1 MNENNNGR
9 GLFYGVI
16 GVATLIVAIIGATFA
31 YFTVSANITDNNNIS
46 GTTADVSNTTIT
58 GTLTRVTPSTEGLI
72 PLKTADLQK
81 AVTGDTATGKG
92 QCIDKNGAKVCD
104 IYTLTINNT
113 SSTAVTLEGALTLTA
128 TDMTDLKWAL
138 ITDASTVPAEVTANP
153 VSTTTI
159 VANELLAANT
169 GTKTYHFVIWF
180 DDTDAEQTAQAGKSY
195 TGTVTFS
202 AAGGGKITAQF
213 SS

>member
-31 YFTVSANITDNNNIS
+31 YFSVSANIANNSDIAGS
-46 GTTADVSNTTIT
+46 TVELSDTTIA
-58 GTLTRVTPSTEGLI
+58 GTLTRVPPSTVSMV
-72 PLKTADLQK
+72 PLKTADLQRGI
-81 AVTGDTATGKG
+81 TGEGG
-92 QCIDKNGAKVCD
+92 QQCIDANGAKVCD

-113 SSTAVTLEGALTLTA
+113 SKAPVSLAGNLTITA
-128 TDMTDLKWAL
+128 TDMADLRWSLLESPDSATGATAKAVS
-138 ITDASTVPAEVTANP
+138 DTV
-153 VSTTTI
+153 I
-159 VANELLAANT
+159 VANELLAAKT

-180 DDTDAEQTAQAGKSY
+180 NETELNQNAQAGKSY
-195 TGTVTFS
+195 TGTVTFT
-202 AAGGGKITAQF
+202 AANGGKITAQF

>member
-31 YFTVSANITDNNNIS
+31 YFSVNASITNNSDIAGSTVELSD
-46 GTTADVSNTTIT
+46 TTIA
-58 GTLTRVTPSTEGLI
+58 GTLTRVTPSTVSMV
-72 PLKTADLQK
+72 PLKTEELQK
-81 AVTGDTATGKG
+81 GITGEGNQK
-92 QCIDKNGAKVCD
+92 CIDENGAKVCD

-113 SSTAVTLEGALTLTA
+113 SNAPVSLAGNLNITA
-128 TDMTDLKWAL
+128 TDMADLRWSLLESPDSATGATAKAVS
-138 ITDASTVPAEVTANP
+138 DTV
-153 VSTTTI
+153 I
-159 VANELLAANT
+159 VANEVLAAKT

-180 DDTDAEQTAQAGKSY
+180 NETDLEQNTQAGKSY
-195 TGTVTFS
+195 TGTVSFT
-202 AAGGGKITAQF
+202 AANGGKITAQF

>member
-31 YFTVSANITDNNNIS
+31 YFSVNASITNKSDIAGSTVELSD
-46 GTTADVSNTTIT
+46 TTIT
-58 GTLTRVTPSTEGLI
+58 GTLTRETPSTVSMV

-81 AVTGDTATGKG
+81 GITGEGG
-92 QCIDKNGAKVCD
+92 QQCIDKNGAKVCD

-113 SSTAVTLEGALTLTA
+113 SKAPVSLAGKLAITA
-128 TDMTDLKWAL
+128 TDMADLRWSL
-138 ITDASTVPAEVTANP
+138 LE
-153 VSTTTI
+153 STTSAEGATAKEVSDTVI
-159 VANELLAANT
+159 VANELLAANG
-169 GTKTYHFVIWF
+169 GTQTYHFVIWF
-180 DDTDAEQTAQAGKSY
+180 NETELEQNTQAGKSY
-195 TGTVTFS
+195 TGTVTFT
-202 AAGGGKITAQF
+202 AANGGKITAQF

>member
-31 YFTVSANITDNNNIS
+31 YFSVNASITNNSDIAGSTV
-46 GTTADVSNTTIT
+46 DVSETTIT
-58 GTLTRVTPSTEGLI
+58 GTLTRVTQSTVSMV

-81 AVTGDTATGKG
+81 GITGEGG
-92 QCIDKNGAKVCD
+92 QQCIDANGAKVCD

-113 SSTAVTLEGALTLTA
+113 SKAPVSLAGKLAITA
-128 TDMTDLKWAL
+128 TDMADLRWSLLESTDSAAGATAKEVS
-138 ITDASTVPAEVTANP
+138 DTV
-153 VSTTTI
+153 I
-159 VANELLAANT
+159 VANELLAANG

-180 DDTDAEQTAQAGKSY
+180 NETELEQNTQAGKSY
-195 TGTVTFS
+195 TGTVTFT
-202 AAGGGKITAQF
+202 AANGGKITAQF
-213 SS
+213 SSGS

>member
-31 YFTVSANITDNNNIS
+31 YFSVNASITNNSDIAGSTV
-46 GTTADVSNTTIT
+46 DVSETTIT
-58 GTLTRVTPSTEGLI
+58 GTLTRVTPSTVSMV

-81 AVTGDTATGKG
+81 GITGEGG
-92 QCIDKNGAKVCD
+92 QQCIDANGAKVCD

-113 SSTAVTLEGALTLTA
+113 SKAPVSLAGKLTITA
-128 TDMTDLKWAL
+128 TDMADLRWSL
-138 ITDASTVPAEVTANP
+138 LE
-153 VSTTTI
+153 STTSATGATAKEVSDTVI
-159 VANELLAANT
+159 VANELLAANG

-180 DDTDAEQTAQAGKSY
+180 NETELEQNTQAGKSY
-195 TGTVTFS
+195 TGTVSFT
-202 AAGGGKITAQF
+202 ATNGGKITAQF
-213 SS
+213 SSGS

>member
-31 YFTVSANITDNNNIS
+31 YFSVSANIANNSDIAGS
-46 GTTADVSNTTIT
+46 TVELSDTTIA
-58 GTLTRVTPSTEGLI
+58 GTLTRVTPSTVSMV
-72 PLKTADLQK
+72 PLKTEELQRGI
-81 AVTGDTATGKG
+81 TGEGG
-92 QCIDKNGAKVCD
+92 QKCIDENGAKVCD

-113 SSTAVTLEGALTLTA
+113 SNAPVSLAGNLTITA
-128 TDMTDLKWAL
+128 TDMADLRWSLLESPDSATGATAKAVS
-138 ITDASTVPAEVTANP
+138 DTV
-153 VSTTTI
+153 I
-159 VANELLAANT
+159 VANEVLAAKT

-180 DDTDAEQTAQAGKSY
+180 NETELNQNTQAGKSY
-195 TGTVTFS
+195 TGTVAFS
-202 AAGGGKITAQF
+202 AANGGKITAQF

>member
-31 YFTVSANITDNNNIS
+31 YFSVNASITNNSDIAGSTV
-46 GTTADVSNTTIT
+46 DVNNTTIT
-58 GTLTRVTPSTEGLI
+58 GTLTRETPSTVSMV
-72 PLKTADLQK
+72 PLKTEELQRGI
-81 AVTGDTATGKG
+81 TGEGG
-92 QCIDKNGAKVCD
+92 QKCIDENGAKVCD

-113 SSTAVTLEGALTLTA
+113 SNAPVSLAGNLTITT
-128 TDMTDLKWAL
+128 TDMTDLRWSLLK
-138 ITDASTVPAEVTANP
+138 
-153 VSTTTI
+153 STTSAEGAIAKEVGNTEI
-159 VANELLAANT
+159 VANELLAAKT

-180 DDTDAEQTAQAGKSY
+180 NETDLEQNTQAGKSY
-195 TGTVTFS
+195 TGTVSFT
-202 AAGGGKITAQF
+202 AANGGKITAQF

>member
-31 YFTVSANITDNNNIS
+31 YFSVNASITNNSDIAGSTVN
-46 GTTADVSNTTIT
+46 VSETTIT
-58 GTLTRVTPSTEGLI
+58 GTLTRVTPSTVSMV

-81 AVTGDTATGKG
+81 GITGESGQ

-113 SSTAVTLEGALTLTA
+113 SSAPVSLAGNLTITA
-128 TDMTDLKWAL
+128 TDMADLRWSLLESTDSAAGATAK
-138 ITDASTVPAEVTANP
+138 EVSNTE
-153 VSTTTI
+153 I

-169 GTKTYHFVIWF
+169 GSKTYHFVIWF
-180 DDTDAEQTAQAGKSY
+180 DETELEQNAQAGKSY
-195 TGTVTFS
+195 NGTVTFT
-202 AAGGGKITAQF
+202 AANGGKITAQF
-213 SS
+213 SSGS